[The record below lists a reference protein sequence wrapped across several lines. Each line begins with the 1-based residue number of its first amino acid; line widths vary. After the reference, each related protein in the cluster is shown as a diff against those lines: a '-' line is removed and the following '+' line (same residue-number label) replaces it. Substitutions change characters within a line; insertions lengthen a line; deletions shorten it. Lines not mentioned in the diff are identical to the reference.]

1 MADDGPPTRKELLK
15 AREDLEEQIARVSS
29 PMMSRDRNPGLV
41 AQLQA
46 MLDEIDQCLADM
58 EEDSE
63 KR

>member
-1 MADDGPPTRKELLK
+1 MADDAPLTRKDLLK
-15 AREDLEEQIARVSS
+15 AREDLEEQLARVSS

-46 MLDEIDQCLADM
+46 MLDEIEECLADM
-58 EEDSE
+58 GDDSE